1 MRSRSYTERGEKMVN
16 SRKRSLR
23 ALLALLFA
31 SLLSLATVACDDGN
45 DIGDELE
52 DVGDEIEDAVD

>member
-1 MRSRSYTERGEKMVN
+1 MTRSRSRT
-16 SRKRSLR
+16 LR

-31 SLLSLATVACDDGN
+31 STLALGTAACRDNDDL
-45 DIGDELE
+45 GDELE

>member
-1 MRSRSYTERGEKMVN
+1 MTKKNRR
-16 SRKRSLR
+16 LR
-23 ALLALLFA
+23 ALLALLFTG
-31 SLLSLATVACDDGN
+31 LLGLATVACEDN

>member
-1 MRSRSYTERGEKMVN
+1 MTKKN
-16 SRKRSLR
+16 RSLR
-23 ALLALLFA
+23 ALLALLFTG
-31 SLLSLATVACDDGN
+31 LLGLATVACEDN